1 MAIVYLSLGSN
12 KGDRIGYVQQATG
25 LLGAVDGINIIRTS
39 AFYETEPW
47 NMTSDTWFVN
57 AVIEIKTSFSAENL
71 LKECQRIEKQLGR
84 EREREDAYDDRTID
98 IDILLYNKE
107 IINDSNLVIP
117 HKYFHLRAF
126 TLVPM
131 LELAPDLEHPVFHK
145 TVTELHNDLEN
156 PEMVFL
162 YGTRV
167 EFNF

>member
-12 KGDRIGYVQQATG
+12 KGDRIGYVQQATS
-25 LLGAVDGINIIRTS
+25 LLGTIDGVNIIRTS

-47 NMTSDTWFVN
+47 NMTSETWFVN
-57 AVIEIKTSFSAENL
+57 AVVEIKTNL
-71 LKECQRIEKQLGR
+71 SPSDLLCECQRIEKQLGR

-98 IDILLYNKE
+98 IDILFYNRD
-107 IINDSNLVIP
+107 IINEANLVIP
-117 HKYFHLRAF
+117 HKYVHLRAF
-126 TLVPM
+126 TLVPL
-131 LELAPDLEHPVFHK
+131 LELCPDFVHPVLNN
-145 TVTELHNDLEN
+145 TISELHADLEN